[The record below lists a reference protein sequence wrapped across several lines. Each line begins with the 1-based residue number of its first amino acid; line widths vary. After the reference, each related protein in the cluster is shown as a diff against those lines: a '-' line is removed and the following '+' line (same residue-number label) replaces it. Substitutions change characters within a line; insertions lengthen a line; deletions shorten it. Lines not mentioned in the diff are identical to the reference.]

1 MKVEIPEELLARIA
15 KEKREGLLAVLSQD
29 PRPSY
34 QKDPERIY
42 GMEFADWEIRFRVRE
57 QVLTVCG
64 IYPRKDG
71 VKIKGE

>member
-1 MKVEIPEELLARIA
+1 MIYWIKWQT
-15 KEKREGLLAVLSQD
+15 RE
-29 PRPSY
+29 
-34 QKDPERIY
+34 DPERIY

-64 IYPRKDG
+64 VYLRKDG